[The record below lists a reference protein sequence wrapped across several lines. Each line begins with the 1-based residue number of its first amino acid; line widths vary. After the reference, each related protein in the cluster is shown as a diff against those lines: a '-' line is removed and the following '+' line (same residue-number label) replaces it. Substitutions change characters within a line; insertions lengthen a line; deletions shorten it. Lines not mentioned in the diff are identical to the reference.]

1 MYPALQEAGVEV
13 VGISTDGPETLD
25 RFRRE
30 RELPFAL
37 VSDAS
42 GKIARAYGARWPI
55 LGLARRVTY
64 LVGRDRRVRLAF
76 RSERDFT
83 AHPERVLREATGG

>member
-1 MYPALQEAGVEV
+1 MEV
-13 VGISTDGPETLD
+13 VGISTDGAETLD

-37 VSDAS
+37 VSDAA
-42 GKIARAYGARWPI
+42 GRIARAYGARWPI

-83 AHPERVLREATGG
+83 AHPDRVLREATAG